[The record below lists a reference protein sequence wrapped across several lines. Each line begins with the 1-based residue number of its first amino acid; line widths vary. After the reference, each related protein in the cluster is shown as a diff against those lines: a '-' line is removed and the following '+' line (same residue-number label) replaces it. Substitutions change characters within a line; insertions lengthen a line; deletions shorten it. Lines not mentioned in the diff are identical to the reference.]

1 MDNFMKKIF
10 EAYENE
16 YGKGEKLQDGEMQVF
31 LLQDCTVVL
40 SFEDGELGV
49 KVTADKPIKCDFA
62 SGMFKETEKKYRIEK
77 YNPKEDRWEDLGD
90 GYSKDDVKTIT
101 KGFHNEGL
109 FYYRKGS
116 AIVYIVEEVSKN
128 ETD

>member
-1 MDNFMKKIF
+1 MNDFIKKIF

-16 YGKGEKLQDGEMQVF
+16 YGKDEKLQDGEMQVF

-40 SFEDGELGV
+40 SLNDGELGV

-62 SGMFKETEKKYRIEK
+62 SGMFKETESEDIMKRYRIEK
-77 YNPKEDRWEDLGD
+77 YNPKEDRWEDLD
-90 GYSKDDVKTIT
+90 GEYSKDDVKTIT

-116 AIVYIVEEVSKN
+116 KIVYIVEEV
-128 ETD
+128 